1 MLKAPQHLLAA
12 ISWGV
17 STCLLT
23 ASAVAAPSAASIVPA
38 STVGFVSIEN
48 TPDFLNRW
56 DRTQIGRLSQD
67 PTMRPFIEQIER
79 RINGQFGGV
88 EQRLGVTLEDFRAAA
103 SGEAAV
109 AVIES
114 SNKKQQGRVVALID
128 ATGREAKADTLLA
141 KIDQRLIERGGKKR
155 MNGGLSVYDLPAEAK
170 TKLPARTAAI
180 FKQAG
185 LVVAVEGESLGV
197 AMMERIK
204 AGGSGGSALA
214 DTEAYKATQA
224 RAQRAAAGG
233 ATSIAWFVAPFEY
246 EAAMRKPLEK
256 GELPSGEDT
265 LAILAEQG
273 FNAIKGIGGLIAV
286 AATPDRDF
294 IHHTYV
300 YAPPKPGTE
309 GKPAA
314 EKYDL
319 AMRMLDLPNNNAPL
333 SADNPQ
339 VEDWAPRQVAS
350 YKTLHLDLQNAFNH
364 LDTLFNAFTYDGA
377 FETTITA
384 WEKDYYGPKVRVRD
398 EVVPYLGKRVVVMT
412 DYTLPITPECE
423 RYLIAVDVTDENALR
438 DPVNRWLKNEPGA
451 VQLSLQGVEY
461 WELGS
466 EDEGVDLDDI
476 DPLAPLDE
484 PAPARGDRAERVLR
498 RAAVCLHQGRLVMA
512 SDADFLRQ
520 ALFGVSPGESLS
532 NSPDLRETIAALS
545 DIAPGERCAWTFA
558 RNDEALRPTYEL
570 IRQGKMPESQTF
582 FGRLLNRMLTSEEDR
597 EVDALRPQ
605 KVDGSRLPSFE
616 LARRYF
622 GPSARSVRS
631 EDDGWLVSGVVLSK
645 EPMFGAGVEVARR
658 NQ

>member
-1 MLKAPQHLLAA
+1 MPITRSRLLAA
-12 ISWGV
+12 PAWGV
-17 STCLLT
+17 ATCLLT
-23 ASAVAAPSAASIVPA
+23 ASTAIAAPSAASIVPA
-38 STVGFVSIEN
+38 NTVGFVSIEN
-48 TPDFLNRW
+48 TPDFLDRW

-67 PTMRPFIEQIER
+67 PTMRPFVEQIER

-88 EQRLGVTLEDFRAAA
+88 EKRLGVTLEDFRAAA
-103 SGEAAV
+103 SGEAAL

-114 SNKKQQGRVVALID
+114 DDEKQPGRVVALID
-128 ATGREAKADTLLA
+128 ATGRDAQADALLA
-141 KIDQRLIERGGKKR
+141 KIDARLTERGATKR
-155 MNGGLSVYDLPAEAK
+155 EKGGLTVYNLPAEPK
-170 TKLPARTAAI
+170 NKLPARTAAV
-180 FKQAG
+180 FKEAG
-185 LVVAVEGESLGV
+185 LVVAVEGERLGLG
-197 AMMERIK
+197 MLERIK
-204 AGGSGGSALA
+204 AGSADASLESIA
-214 DTEAYKATQA
+214 AYQETQQRA
-224 RAQRAAAGG
+224 RRAAAGG
-233 ATSIAWFVAPFEY
+233 STSLAWFIAPFEY
-246 EAAMRKPLEK
+246 EAAMREPVAK
-256 GELPSGEDT
+256 GDLPEGEDT

-273 FNAIKGIGGLIAV
+273 FSAIKGIGGLIAV

-294 IHHTYV
+294 VHHTFV

-333 SADNPQ
+333 SADKPP

-350 YKTLHLDLQNAFNH
+350 YKTLHLDLQNAFKH

-423 RYLIAVDVTDENALR
+423 RYLIAIDVTDEAALR

-451 VQLSLQGVEY
+451 IRQDLQGVEY
-461 WELGS
+461 WELGA
-466 EDEGVDLDDI
+466 EDEGLELDDI

-484 PAPARGDRAERVLR
+484 PAPARGDRPERVLR

-520 ALFGVSPGESLS
+520 ALFGVSPGESLA
-532 NSPDLRETIAALS
+532 NSSDLRETVAALKE
-545 DIAPGERCAWTFA
+545 IAPGERCAWTFA
-558 RNDEALRPTYEL
+558 RNDEAFRPTYEL
-570 IRQGKMPESQTF
+570 IREGKMPESQTF

-645 EPMFGAGVEVARR
+645 DPMMAGQRVARAK
-658 NQ
+658 